1 MKKFTFS
8 LKICAQFVFCL
19 ILLSFSASGPTEEE
33 AGYMQQKL
41 TEHYN
46 AESGPKNIKKFE
58 LHVTDKGFCR
68 YKRFFNNGKVEY
80 FSCNLMKFKELDY
93 LGNTQSGTLFVR
105 TKGDDVIVQTYND
118 SRGGDIDSMAT
129 FIAIPLK
136 NLEAED
142 LIDLSEKFRQMSL
155 KLRQ

>member
-8 LKICAQFVFCL
+8 LKICAHLLLSLLF
-19 ILLSFSASGPTEEE
+19 LSFSAYGPTEEE
-33 AGYMQQKL
+33 AGYVQQKL
-41 TEHYN
+41 TDHYDP
-46 AESGPKNIKKFE
+46 ESGLKNIRKYE
-58 LHVTDKGFCR
+58 LHITDKGFCR

-93 LGNTQSGTLFVR
+93 SGSTLSGTLFVK

-118 SRGGDIDSMAT
+118 SRGEDIDSMST

-142 LIDLSEKFRQMSL
+142 LIDLSDKFQQMSL
-155 KLRQ
+155 KLHQ

>member
-1 MKKFTFS
+1 MKKFTLS
-8 LKICAQFVFCL
+8 LKICVPLMVCL
-19 ILLSFSASGPTEEE
+19 FFLSFSVLQPVDEE

-41 TEHYN
+41 SEHYN
-46 AESGPKNIKKFE
+46 AEKNVKKYE
-58 LHVTDKGFCR
+58 LFITERGFCR

-93 LGNTQSGTLFVR
+93 LGNTQSGILYVR
-105 TKGDDVIVQTYND
+105 TKEDDVIVQTYND
-118 SRGGDIDSMAT
+118 SRGRDIDSMAT

-142 LIDLSEKFRQMSL
+142 LIDLSDKFRQMSL
-155 KLRQ
+155 KLHQ

>member
-8 LKICAQFVFCL
+8 LKICVQLLLCL
-19 ILLSFSASGPTEEE
+19 IFLSFSAYGPTEEE

-41 TEHYN
+41 TEHYDS
-46 AESGPKNIKKFE
+46 ESGLKNVRKYE

-80 FSCNLMKFKELDY
+80 FSCNLIKFKELDY
-93 LGNTQSGTLFVR
+93 LGSTLSGTLFVK
-105 TKGDDVIVQTYND
+105 TKGEDVIVQTYND
-118 SRGGDIDSMAT
+118 TRGDDIDSMAT

-142 LIDLSEKFRQMSL
+142 LIDLSEKFQEMSL